1 VVRGTA
7 LLALLGSAALLST
20 APYQCKSDDPGRARE
35 ETPGEAL
42 WALCGR
48 FAAKGDDASARATL
62 DYLMERY
69 PSSREAERAK
79 EERDQPHPCAGVA
92 GTAGTAGATPPAAAP
107 SGPPAPATS
116 SS

>member
-1 VVRGTA
+1 MVRGTA

-48 FAAKGDDASARATL
+48 FAAKGDDVSARATL
-62 DYLMERY
+62 DYLIERY

-92 GTAGTAGATPPAAAP
+92 GTGGAAP
-107 SGPPAPATS
+107 SGSPAPATS